1 MVKSDEYTVF
11 SLWDTF
17 RAAHPLYTIIDQK
30 RTVDFINTFHSAY
43 TSRAGGCRFGSCGA
57 RKPTR

>member
-1 MVKSDEYTVF
+1 MHTADGYRYYTDF

-30 RTVDFINTFHSAY
+30 RTRDFVAGSDFA
-43 TSRAGGCRFGSCGA
+43 RAGAQNITIPAVVRRPA
-57 RKPTR
+57 